1 MHIRT
6 ATIVFLSLWN
16 AGATLAIAG
25 GRSSAAPR
33 PGKADVGRRDI
44 VGDPV
49 PPGAVVRIGTARLRH
64 SDPVSALAVSPDGK
78 WIASHCNWEDFVAV
92 WEAASG
98 KLRGRLPVAGVG
110 RMAFAADGNT
120 LAVAIP
126 TGAFTAEVL
135 LECWDIATVKR
146 IHRFRTE
153 DRYLEESV
161 LRFSADGKHLYFGRA
176 SLRRFDLASGKL
188 EYELAM
194 GTGTKRYSD
203 EAIAAVAL
211 SRDGQLLI
219 TAEQDAAI
227 RIRAAVS
234 GKERL
239 CAENVSASALALS
252 PDGGV
257 LAVGNIGAIELWQ
270 MPPSPL
276 RVSGNMFH
284 KRRLSTGN
292 DMAITG
298 LAFSADG
305 KTLLSLAGGG
315 VVALWDVRAGKQLRQ
330 RSMSA
335 TQLAEIAFA
344 ADGQPLL
351 FSADDSS
358 RSLHVWNVRDGKQLF
373 SEREVGN
380 DVTCMS
386 FSADGKVLATGHDDR
401 TLRFWLASTGRLL
414 GRLPLPGVPCQLDFA
429 ADGKSLVAGGDGN
442 WWNVSLTKAAADAR
456 ELVPVMTGAPV
467 PGSPWHKPDLY
478 RRRAIPWKTDTL
490 DECTLT
496 SDGLILDMRRD
507 AVRVSEAS
515 SRKTRC
521 ELRNGK
527 YHAAVLAANRRSLAL
542 VQGPGAVPA
551 FPTSM
556 VITIADLATGE
567 EMDRWE
573 LPAEEM
579 SGGAL
584 RLLRPSFFAGKT
596 PRLAYAPDSRLVAV
610 GMPSGAI
617 LFYDLATSQLVHKLP
632 GDGVAISGLSFAPDG
647 RTLACAY
654 RDATV
659 LVWDVAAV
667 TPKAI
672 AAAKLQLEKH
682 WQDLRDP
689 EVKVTENEGGP
700 GSATSA
706 AGLAWKAHWGLVNGG
721 NQSVSFLKDH
731 LPPAR
736 RVDLRPLKQKI
747 KELDSPRFPI
757 RQQAMKDLEAMGQ
770 AAETGLKQALKGKIS
785 LETSRRLQRLLDKV
799 AEARRREV
807 QQVRAV
813 AVLEQI
819 ASPEARRVLAG
830 LAAGDPQA
838 PLTAA
843 AQAAVKRLGK

>member
-1 MHIRT
+1 MQFRT
-6 ATIVFLSLWN
+6 AAIVLWPLWTVGVAQGIAGSGPPRDGKTDVTRKDIDPLP
-16 AGATLAIAG
+16 AGAVA
-25 GRSSAAPR
+25 
-33 PGKADVGRRDI
+33 
-44 VGDPV
+44 
-49 PPGAVVRIGTARLRH
+49 RIGTNRLRH

-78 WIASHCNWEDFVAV
+78 WIASHCNWEDFIAF

-98 KLRGRLPVAGVG
+98 RLRRRLPVAVVG
-110 RMAFAADGNT
+110 KMALSADGNT

-153 DRYLEESV
+153 ERYLEESV
-161 LRFSADGKHLYFGRA
+161 LRFSPDGTHLYFGRA
-176 SLRRFDLASGKL
+176 SLRRFELASGKL
-188 EYELAM
+188 NYELAM
-194 GTGTKRYSD
+194 GPGTKRYSD
-203 EAIAAVAL
+203 EAITAMAL
-211 SRDGQLLI
+211 SRDGEILI

-227 RIRAAVS
+227 RIRAAES
-234 GKERL
+234 GEERFRADNL
-239 CAENVSASALALS
+239 SASALALS

-257 LAVGNIGAIELWQ
+257 LAVGINGAVELWLI
-270 MPPSPL
+270 PPSPL
-276 RVSGNMFH
+276 KRPAKTFR
-284 KRRLSTGN
+284 KRRLPTGN
-292 DMAITG
+292 DTSIIALTF
-298 LAFSADG
+298 ARDG

-315 VVALWDVRAGKQLRQ
+315 VAALWDVESGKQLLQ
-330 RSMSA
+330 RRLPA
-335 TQLAEIAFA
+335 TQLAEIAF
-344 ADGQPLL
+344 DLGGQPLV

-358 RSLHVWNVRDGKQLF
+358 RSLRIWNARDGKQLF

-380 DVTCMS
+380 DVTCLS
-386 FSADGKVLATGHDDR
+386 FSADGKILATGHDDR
-401 TLRFWLASTGRLL
+401 ALRFWLAATGQPA
-414 GRLPLPGVPCQLDFA
+414 GKLPLPGIPCQLDFV
-429 ADGKSLVAGGDGN
+429 ADGKNLVAGGDGK
-442 WWNVSLTKAAADAR
+442 WWNVSLAKATASGR
-456 ELVPVMTGAPV
+456 EFHPVLTGAPA
-467 PGSPWHKPDLY
+467 PGSPWHNPALY
-478 RRRAIPWKTDTL
+478 QGRALPWKTNTL
-490 DECTLT
+490 DECTLAP
-496 SDGLILDMRRD
+496 DGLILETRRD
-507 AVRVSEAS
+507 AVRVVEAT

-521 ELRNGK
+521 DLKNAK
-527 YHAAVLAANRRSLAL
+527 YHAAVLAPNRRSLA
-542 VQGPGAVPA
+542 VVSAPVTENAVA
-551 FPTSM
+551 L
-556 VITIADLATGE
+556 TIADLATGQ
-567 EMDRWE
+567 EMDHWQ
-573 LPAEEM
+573 LPAEDM
-579 SGGAL
+579 TGGTL
-584 RLLRPSFFAGKT
+584 RLLRPSFFGGKT
-596 PRLAYAPDSRLVAV
+596 PRLAFAPGGRLLAV

-617 LFYDLATSQLVHKLP
+617 LFYDLATSQAVHKLP
-632 GDGVAISGLSFAPDG
+632 GHDVAISGLSFAPDG

-654 RDATV
+654 HDTTV
-659 LVWDVAAV
+659 LIWDVAAV

-672 AAAKLQLEKH
+672 SAAKLQLEKH

-689 EVKVTENEGGP
+689 EIKVTENESGP
-700 GSATSA
+700 VTLTSA

-770 AAETGLKQALKGKIS
+770 TAEAGLKQALKGKIS

-819 ASPEARRVLAG
+819 ASAEARQVLAG
-830 LAAGDPQA
+830 LAAGDPRA